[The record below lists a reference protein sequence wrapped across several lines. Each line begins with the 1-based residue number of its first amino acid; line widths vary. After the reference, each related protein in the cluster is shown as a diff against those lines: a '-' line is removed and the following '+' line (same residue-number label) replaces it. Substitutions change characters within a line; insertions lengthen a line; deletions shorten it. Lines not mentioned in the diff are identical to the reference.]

1 MYNIYIYIH
10 PLAWLVIWCG
20 KNASY
25 TIRIPLVGHQR
36 MLPLDTFLAFA
47 HRCLDHRNV
56 QVKLGCVS
64 KLLIN
69 TKSRDHPERMFFWAS
84 GDATTRS
91 WIPVMGNCGVHS
103 SKNYLTLRKNAADPS
118 LNHDLLELFLAKIYK
133 IDSHKKTLIGPTV
146 LSMELV
152 LIWAPYQVVSTES
165 SGCPSH
171 QPLEVR
177 ESLRFCLALPTETWT
192 SATGLPSLAG
202 SDASRAFPQKAGHLR
217 EFSAMVQSPECRSPW
232 NWHIAW

>member
-1 MYNIYIYIH
+1 MYTHNICIIYIYIH

-103 SKNYLTLRKNAADPS
+103 SKNYLTLRKKRCRSITKPWS
-118 LNHDLLELFLAKIYK
+118 LGIIPCKNIQNRFAQENTYWSQSLEYGTGINLSSLSSCLHGKQRVSQSSTAWGPWISAFLLGLAHWNVDFGHRSAELGRFWRQSCI
-133 IDSHKKTLIGPTV
+133 
-146 LSMELV
+146 
-152 LIWAPYQVVSTES
+152 S
-165 SGCPSH
+165 SK
-171 QPLEVR
+171 
-177 ESLRFCLALPTETWT
+177 
-192 SATGLPSLAG
+192 
-202 SDASRAFPQKAGHLR
+202 SRAFER
-217 EFSAMVQSPECRSPW
+217 IFSHGSITGV
-232 NWHIAW
+232 